1 MKTFEINRDGR
12 VVCAATKQLITAEAV
27 AAMPSGERE
36 AYGKTCYK
44 ALREGATDDRI
55 KLLS

>member
-12 VVCAATKQLITAEAV
+12 VVCAATKQLISAEAV
-27 AAMPSGERE
+27 AAMPSAERD

-44 ALREGATDDRI
+44 ALHQGATEDRI
-55 KLLS
+55 KLFS